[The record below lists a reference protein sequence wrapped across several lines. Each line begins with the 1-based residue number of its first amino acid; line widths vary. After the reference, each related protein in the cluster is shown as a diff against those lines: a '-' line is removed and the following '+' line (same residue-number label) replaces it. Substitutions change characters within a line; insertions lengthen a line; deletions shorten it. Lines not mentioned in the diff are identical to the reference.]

1 MNPLLAGS
9 FAQSWT
15 INTID
20 LTLPLAGGKESVV
33 AQHRSFRR
41 SSYSRGEL
49 DLKPALVIVWVNN
62 KDLVPVVIYRN
73 LIAEHLAV
81 KIV

>member
-15 INTID
+15 INTLD
-20 LTLPLAGGKESVV
+20 LTLPLAGGKETVV
-33 AQHRSFRR
+33 AQHRAYRR
-41 SSYSRGEL
+41 SAYSRGEL
-49 DLKPALVIVWVNN
+49 DLQPALVIIWVNY

-73 LIAEHLAV
+73 LIAEHFAI